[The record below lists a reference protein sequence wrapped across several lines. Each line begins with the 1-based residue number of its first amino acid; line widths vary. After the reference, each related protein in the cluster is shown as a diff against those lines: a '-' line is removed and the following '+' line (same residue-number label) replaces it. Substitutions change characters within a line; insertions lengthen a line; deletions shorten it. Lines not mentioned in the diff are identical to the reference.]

1 VNFFGHTVLAVQRSA
16 EPAFVLGSM
25 LPDFATMI
33 RARPPRTEHADID
46 SGMQFHWR
54 TDEVFHRST
63 AFLTLTRRAVQW
75 LSARGV
81 RNGSA
86 LAVAHIGVEILLDA
100 ALSGDEPAQR
110 AYRAALEGAAADD
123 LGRYVGWA
131 SEEQRD
137 RFGALRTRLLA
148 RGPIAGDL
156 APETVAERLRYTLA
170 DRPRLS
176 LDDASVVTVRDWAST
191 ARADIDA
198 CASGLVRE
206 LARELR

>member
-1 VNFFGHTVLAVQRSA
+1 MNYFGHTVLAVRRSS

-46 SGMQFHWR
+46 LGMQFHWR

-63 AFLTLTRRAVQW
+63 AFLTLTRRAVGW

-81 RNGSA
+81 RAGSA
-86 LAVAHIGVEILLDA
+86 LAVAHVGVEILLDA
-100 ALSGDEPAQR
+100 ALSGDERAQR
-110 AYRAALEGAAADD
+110 AYRAALEGAAPDD
-123 LGRYVGWA
+123 LGQHVGWA

-148 RGPIAGDL
+148 RGAIVTSRSTGIVIPRWPGRT
-156 APETVAERLRYTLA
+156 ENVRVGSSVWSSKTWR
-170 DRPRLS
+170 RPSRS
-176 LDDASVVTVRDWAST
+176 MTTIWRST
-191 ARADIDA
+191 ATR
-198 CASGLVRE
+198 
-206 LARELR
+206 